1 MSATPGTRLGP
12 FQIIAPLG
20 SGGMGEVYKAIDT
33 RLNRIV
39 AVKIL
44 KNLHTERFQ
53 REAHAIAALNHPHI
67 CTLYDVG
74 PDYLVMEYVEGEPLH
89 GPLPPEEAVPLA
101 LQIAAALEEAHG
113 KGIVHRDLKPGNILR
128 SRAGIKVLDFGLAK
142 LITNDPDDT
151 RTLEGTVAG
160 TAAYMSPEQVQGKPI
175 DARSDIFSFG
185 VVLYEMLSGRRAFT
199 GENAVATMAAILHQA
214 PEPLE
219 APAALI
225 QVVRRC
231 LRKAPSERFQS
242 AAELRAAL
250 QLAGVKPASKKP
262 SIAVLPFANMS
273 GDKDNE
279 YFSDGLSEE
288 IINALAHIPGL
299 KVTARTS
306 AFAFRGKEQDI
317 RTIAEA
323 LDVRTVLEGS
333 VRRAGSRIRVMAQ
346 LINAED
352 GYHLWSE
359 RFDREL
365 EDVFAIQDEIA
376 QAIAGALQVKLSGGG
391 AVLRRYTPKLPA
403 YEAYLKGLHSLG
415 NVVPDKLAQSK
426 EWLEQAIAL
435 DPGYALAHSALGH
448 YFLRQ
453 ALPGMLPAHEA
464 MPRVRRAA
472 REALSIDPSLPEAHA
487 LLSAVAALYDYDW
500 KEAERL
506 FRLAKTGEPIAPAV
520 RVLFMFYLLPM
531 GRLHDAIHEHERAL
545 KEDPLNLVGRF
556 QLATCLQLVGM
567 DEQATLE
574 FQQIL
579 DLDENFWLAAYGLS
593 LNYALRGMF
602 ADAIVLA
609 ERAHAAA
616 PWSTNMIGVWAG
628 ILALSGNTK
637 RAEEVLQT
645 FGDRQAYGVPGGLF
659 LFHVLCSETEKA
671 LEWGGKAIDQRDPR
685 MPIYL
690 RVFEKPLRRSASWQV
705 LAKMMNMPDAM

>member
-1 MSATPGTRLGP
+1 MFATPGTRLGP

-20 SGGMGEVYKAIDT
+20 SGGMGDVYKATDT

-67 CTLYDVG
+67 CTLYNVG

-128 SRAGIKVLDFGLAK
+128 SRAGIQVLDFGLAK

-199 GENAVATMAAILHQA
+199 GENAVATMAAILHQE

-225 QVVRRC
+225 QVIRRC

-242 AAELRAAL
+242 ATELKAAL
-250 QLAGVKPASKKP
+250 ELAGARPANKQP

-273 GDKDNE
+273 ADKDNE
-279 YFSDGLSEE
+279 HFSDGLSEE

-323 LDVRTVLEGS
+323 LD
-333 VRRAGSRIRVMAQ
+333 
-346 LINAED
+346 
-352 GYHLWSE
+352 
-359 RFDREL
+359 
-365 EDVFAIQDEIA
+365 
-376 QAIAGALQVKLSGGG
+376 
-391 AVLRRYTPKLPA
+391 
-403 YEAYLKGLHSLG
+403 
-415 NVVPDKLAQSK
+415 
-426 EWLEQAIAL
+426 
-435 DPGYALAHSALGH
+435 
-448 YFLRQ
+448 
-453 ALPGMLPAHEA
+453 
-464 MPRVRRAA
+464 
-472 REALSIDPSLPEAHA
+472 
-487 LLSAVAALYDYDW
+487 
-500 KEAERL
+500 
-506 FRLAKTGEPIAPAV
+506 
-520 RVLFMFYLLPM
+520 
-531 GRLHDAIHEHERAL
+531 
-545 KEDPLNLVGRF
+545 
-556 QLATCLQLVGM
+556 
-567 DEQATLE
+567 
-574 FQQIL
+574 
-579 DLDENFWLAAYGLS
+579 
-593 LNYALRGMF
+593 
-602 ADAIVLA
+602 
-609 ERAHAAA
+609 
-616 PWSTNMIGVWAG
+616 
-628 ILALSGNTK
+628 
-637 RAEEVLQT
+637 
-645 FGDRQAYGVPGGLF
+645 
-659 LFHVLCSETEKA
+659 
-671 LEWGGKAIDQRDPR
+671 
-685 MPIYL
+685 
-690 RVFEKPLRRSASWQV
+690 
-705 LAKMMNMPDAM
+705 